1 SPSTPIHQACRAA
14 LSPDVC
20 ESVLSHLSISLPP
33 DPSGSDVALAALS
46 AASRGHQ
53 TARSNAQSI
62 LDAAGSDRNR
72 STAARNCLELLS
84 LSDHRIS
91 AAIKALPAGALAD
104 SRTFSGAAELYQYAC
119 RAGLTKVNDTQIVVD
134 AMAFLERLTNLT
146 TSATAMVAALQRY
159 GPDTSRWGPPQTER
173 DGYWPD
179 EAAAGSGSGGGKA
192 RKSFPRPGA
201 PADATVCKGSECRY
215 RSVQA
220 AVDAA
225 PENSTRPFVIHI
237 KEGVYEETV
246 RVPLEKTNLVFFGD
260 GMGKTVI
267 TGSLSADMVGVSTYN
282 TATVGEDH
290 NSPLSISIYTRHS
303 SRRLTVISTSLH
315 MQENVTCRVAS
326 MTGVTGD
333 GFMARDLTMANT
345 AGPDAHQ
352 AVAYRSDSDRSVLEH
367 VEFLGHQDT
376 LYASSLRQFY
386 QSCRVSGTVDFIFGN
401 AAAVFRDCSILVVPR
416 QLDPEHGETN
426 TVTAHGRSDPAQSTG
441 FVFDRCVVNGS
452 DEYLALYK
460 SNPAVHLTY
469 LGRPWKEYSRT
480 VFIDCS
486 MGEIVRPEGW
496 TLWSGDFALPTL
508 YFGESGS
515 SGPGGKTTARVPWS
529 SKIPAEHLGAYSLES
544 FIQGDQWIPDDS
556 EHKN

>member
-1 SPSTPIHQACRAA
+1 MASSSALHLLVAVVLLLSTPSSAAHRRHPHHKHKANATSPSTPIHQACRAA

-33 DPSGSDVALAALS
+33 DSSGSDVALAALS

-146 TSATAMVAALQRY
+146 TSATAMIAALQRY

-179 EAAAGSGSGGGKA
+179 AAAAGSGSGGGKA

-246 RVPLEKTNLVFFGD
+246 RVPFEKTNLVFFGD

-282 TATVGEDH
+282 TATV
-290 NSPLSISIYTRHS
+290 
-303 SRRLTVISTSLH
+303 
-315 MQENVTCRVAS
+315 
-326 MTGVTGD
+326 GVTGD

-496 TLWSGDFALPTL
+496 TPWSGDFALTTL

-515 SGPGGKTTARVPWS
+515 SGPGGKATARVPWS

-544 FIQGDQWIPDDS
+544 FIQGDQWIPHDS

>member
-1 SPSTPIHQACRAA
+1 MASSSALHLLVAVVLLLSTPSSAAHSRHPHAHHHKHKANATSPSTPIHQACRAA

-20 ESVLSHLSISLPP
+20 ESVLSQLSISLPP

-179 EAAAGSGSGGGKA
+179 AAAAGSGSGGGKA

-246 RVPLEKTNLVFFGD
+246 RVPFEKTNLVFFGD

-282 TATVGEDH
+282 TATVG
-290 NSPLSISIYTRHS
+290 
-303 SRRLTVISTSLH
+303 
-315 MQENVTCRVAS
+315 
-326 MTGVTGD
+326 VTGD

-352 AVAYRSDSDRSVLEH
+352 AVAYRSDSDLSVLEH

-496 TLWSGDFALPTL
+496 TPWSGDFALPTL

-515 SGPGGKTTARVPWS
+515 SGPGGKATARVPWS